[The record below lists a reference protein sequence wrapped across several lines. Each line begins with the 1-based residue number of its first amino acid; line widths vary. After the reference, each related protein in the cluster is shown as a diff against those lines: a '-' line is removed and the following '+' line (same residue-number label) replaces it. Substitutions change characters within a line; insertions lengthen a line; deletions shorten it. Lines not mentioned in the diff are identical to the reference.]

1 MTIACCHVAR
11 SPRTRCRH
19 CHWSNRSRLLPST
32 RGDDPFPFCTQAVS
46 PATKTPTW
54 TQPFIRY
61 LCIVSVDVLTD
72 LDSSSTTYFQSPH
85 RKQCCSK
92 QTIPLGIGR
101 DFHIEVPGYL
111 SATSISIF
119 GVTISFLELE
129 VEALQNSTSSLLA
142 TTTHRDHSN
151 HRQKVLCSQN
161 YVHTN
166 LKLARSPMPT

>member
-1 MTIACCHVAR
+1 MTTACCHVAR

-61 LCIVSVDVLTD
+61 LCVVSVDVLTD

-85 RKQCCSK
+85 RCSNVVRNRQSRSALAGISTLKFLDTCQPPRFPFLVSQCPSWSWRSRPTEFNPVPFSHHHPWGPQQPSSEGFYAPRTGC
-92 QTIPLGIGR
+92 IPI
-101 DFHIEVPGYL
+101 P
-111 SATSISIF
+111 
-119 GVTISFLELE
+119 
-129 VEALQNSTSSLLA
+129 NS
-142 TTTHRDHSN
+142 HVR
-151 HRQKVLCSQN
+151 RC
-161 YVHTN
+161 
-166 LKLARSPMPT
+166 